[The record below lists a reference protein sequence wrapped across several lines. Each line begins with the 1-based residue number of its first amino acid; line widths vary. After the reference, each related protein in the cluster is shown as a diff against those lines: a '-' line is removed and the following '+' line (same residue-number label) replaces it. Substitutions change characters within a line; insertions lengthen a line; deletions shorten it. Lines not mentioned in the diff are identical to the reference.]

1 MLELIVGLMI
11 FVILVTVLTGVFSKR
26 ILVKRG
32 SNRSLRTALKAN
44 MALMASLVLIASA
57 LLFSNAAFAS
67 NEGQEDTTPQT
78 ESVTSTENGN
88 REGLAYL
95 AAALST
101 GLATIGAGIAVAVA
115 GSAALGAIS
124 EDSKLLGKTLI
135 FVGLAEGIAI
145 YGLIIS
151 IMILNKV

>member
-1 MLELIVGLMI
+1 MLEWVLGIMV
-11 FVILVTVLTGVFSKR
+11 FVIALTIIIGIFSKR
-26 ILVKRG
+26 I
-32 SNRSLRTALKAN
+32 SLKGNGRKNMCTALKVN
-44 MALMASLVLIASA
+44 MAVMALLVLSATVLIFSSGVSANNEADNTQADANASSE
-57 LLFSNAAFAS
+57 SN
-67 NEGQEDTTPQT
+67 
-78 ESVTSTENGN
+78 
-88 REGLAYL
+88 GLAYV

-101 GLATIGAGIAVAVA
+101 GLATIGAGIAVAIT

-124 EDSKLLGKTLI
+124 EDSSILGKTLI

>member
-1 MLELIVGLMI
+1 MEFIVGIMV
-11 FVILVTVLTGVFSKR
+11 FVIAVTVLVGIFSKR
-26 ILVKRG
+26 IVERKG
-32 SNRSLRTALKAN
+32 SNRYLKTALKMN
-44 MALMASLVLIASA
+44 MALMASLILVASIV
-57 LLFSNAAFAS
+57 LFSGMAFAS
-67 NEGQEDTTPQT
+67 GEARSPGAGT
-78 ESVTSTENGN
+78 ETASDSSSGD
-88 REGLAYL
+88 GMAYL

>member
-1 MLELIVGLMI
+1 MSRSVFKKNRGEIQGRTISAQSAEGKYGADGKSGFGCGDLP
-11 FVILVTVLTGVFSKR
+11 VLRSRDPFQ
-26 ILVKRG
+26 RG
-32 SNRSLRTALKAN
+32 
-44 MALMASLVLIASA
+44 
-57 LLFSNAAFAS
+57 
-67 NEGQEDTTPQT
+67 GY
-78 ESVTSTENGN
+78 GN
-88 REGLAYL
+88 RVRDRANAKRFFLGGGNGISGSGA
-95 AAALST
+95 ST

-151 IMILNKV
+151 IMIMNKV

>member
-1 MLELIVGLMI
+1 MLEFIVGTMI
-11 FVILVTVLTGVFSKR
+11 FVIIVTVCLGVFSRK
-26 ILVKRG
+26 IAAKSKG
-32 SNRSLRTALKAN
+32 GEYLRRALKGN
-44 MALMASLVLIASA
+44 MALMASLVLVAAIF
-57 LLFSNAAFAS
+57 LFSGAAIHSSAADTETVS
-67 NEGQEDTTPQT
+67 ETEQTQNDSSSAEGM
-78 ESVTSTENGN
+78 
-88 REGLAYL
+88 AYL

-151 IMILNKV
+151 IMIMNKV

>member
-1 MLELIVGLMI
+1 
-11 FVILVTVLTGVFSKR
+11 
-26 ILVKRG
+26 
-32 SNRSLRTALKAN
+32 
-44 MALMASLVLIASA
+44 MALMASLVLVAAIF
-57 LLFSNAAFAS
+57 LFSGAAIHSSAADTEPVS
-67 NEGQEDTTPQT
+67 ETEQTQSDSSSAEGM
-78 ESVTSTENGN
+78 
-88 REGLAYL
+88 AYL

-151 IMILNKV
+151 IMIMNKV

>member
-1 MLELIVGLMI
+1 MLEFIVGTMI
-11 FVILVTVLTGVFSKR
+11 FVIIVTVCLGVFSRK
-26 ILVKRG
+26 IAAKSKGGQYL
-32 SNRSLRTALKAN
+32 RSALKGN
-44 MALMASLVLIASA
+44 MALMASLVLVAAIF
-57 LLFSNAAFAS
+57 LFSGAAIHSSAADTETVS
-67 NEGQEDTTPQT
+67 ETEQTQNDSSSAEGM
-78 ESVTSTENGN
+78 
-88 REGLAYL
+88 AYL

-145 YGLIIS
+145 YGLII
-151 IMILNKV
+151 

>member
-1 MLELIVGLMI
+1 MLEFIVGTMI
-11 FVILVTVLTGVFSKR
+11 FVIIVTVCLGVFSRK
-26 ILVKRG
+26 IAAKSKG
-32 SNRSLRTALKAN
+32 GQYLRRALKGT
-44 MALMASLVLIASA
+44 MALMASLVLVAAIF
-57 LLFSNAAFAS
+57 LFSGAAIHSSAADTETVS
-67 NEGQEDTTPQT
+67 ETEQTQNDSSSAEGM
-78 ESVTSTENGN
+78 
-88 REGLAYL
+88 AYL

-151 IMILNKV
+151 IMILNQV